1 MADSL
6 TPTEGA
12 RFLLE
17 REESDDAQAVYR
29 TRIYTPQVTYE
40 GTATLR
46 DDGTATLTE
55 QVEQAATDSSG
66 GRTSHKASQAT
77 APQDLVDM
85 LQMLAKLTARSAS
98 KKRED
103 GLPPWPARVLRWR
116 GPGRGE

>member
-1 MADSL
+1 MTQPL

-17 REESDDAQAVYR
+17 REQEAGASARYR
-29 TRIYTPQVTYE
+29 VAIYTPAATFE
-40 GTATLR
+40 GHAQLT
-46 DDGTATLTE
+46 DDGNAT
-55 QVEQAATDSSG
+55 VEIAG
-66 GRTSHKASQAT
+66 
-77 APQDLVDM
+77 APDDLVAT
-85 LQMLAKLTARSAS
+85 LQMLARLTARSAA

>member
-1 MADSL
+1 MTEPAVSDSR

-17 REESDDAQAVYR
+17 REQDDGASARYR
-29 TRIYTPQVTYE
+29 VAIYTPAATYD
-40 GTATLR
+40 GHAQLTDDGNATL
-46 DDGTATLTE
+46 
-55 QVEQAATDSSG
+55 QVAG
-66 GRTSHKASQAT
+66 
-77 APQDLVDM
+77 APDDLVAT
-85 LQMLAKLTARSAS
+85 LQMLARLTARSAA

>member
-1 MADSL
+1 VNRDL

-17 REESDDAQAVYR
+17 RE
-29 TRIYTPQVTYE
+29 
-40 GTATLR
+40 R
-46 DDGTATLTE
+46 DDGATAYYKAAVYTPETAYEGHATLGE
-55 QVEQAATDSSG
+55 DGSVSLDLAAP
-66 GRTSHKASQAT
+66 A
-77 APQDLVDM
+77 DLLDM
-85 LQMLAKLTARSAS
+85 MQMVARLTARSAA